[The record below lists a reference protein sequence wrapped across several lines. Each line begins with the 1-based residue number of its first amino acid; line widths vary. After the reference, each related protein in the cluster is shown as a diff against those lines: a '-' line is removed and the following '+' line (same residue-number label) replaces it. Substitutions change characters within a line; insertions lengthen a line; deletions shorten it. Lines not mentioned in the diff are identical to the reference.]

1 MNEIIRSL
9 WERKSVR
16 VFTAEPIAP
25 EDTELILRSA
35 CEAPTAGNQQMY
47 SILNITDPELK
58 RQLSVSCDN
67 QPFIATAPLVLIFCA
82 DMVKW
87 HDAFRCVGSE
97 PRPLRASDLLLA
109 AEDAMIAAQNAV
121 TAAESLGIGSCYI
134 GDILEQAEL
143 HREMLHLPEQV
154 VPVGMVVFGYPGPGQ
169 AEREKPPR
177 HALED
182 IVMENAYVR
191 RDEAALRRMFSVK
204 ADGKDLDEWMR
215 AFCTRKFNSAFS
227 REMARSVEVY
237 LRSFRQE

>member
-1 MNEIIRSL
+1 MNDVIRSL

-16 VFTAEPIAP
+16 AFTDEAITP

-47 SILNITDPELK
+47 SILNITDPKLK
-58 RQLSVSCDN
+58 KQLSVSCDN

-87 HDAFRCVGSE
+87 HDAFRYAGCE
-97 PRPLRASDLLLA
+97 PRPLGASDLLLA
-109 AEDAMIAAQNAV
+109 VEDTLIAAQNAV

-154 VPVGMVVFGYPGPGQ
+154 VPAGMVVFGHPAPGQ

-182 IVMENAYVR
+182 IVMENTYVR
-191 RDEAALRRMFSVK
+191 RDETALRRMFGAK
-204 ADGKDLDEWMR
+204 ANGRDYDEWMR
-215 AFCTRKFNSAFS
+215 AFCARKFNSDFS
-227 REMARSVEVY
+227 REMVRSVAVY
-237 LRSFRQE
+237 LREFWQE